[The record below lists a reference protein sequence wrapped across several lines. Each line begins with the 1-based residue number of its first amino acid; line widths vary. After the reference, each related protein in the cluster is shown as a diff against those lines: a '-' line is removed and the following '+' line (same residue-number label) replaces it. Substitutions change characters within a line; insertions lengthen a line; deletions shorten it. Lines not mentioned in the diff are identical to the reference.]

1 MQRDPEQP
9 GLPVATLE
17 NYRYQHGF
25 WARDLQEELGCAG
38 PPRVPFMSGF
48 GGITVVTFPNGTAW
62 YSVADDGLL
71 ASIDRSAE
79 HTSELQS
86 LMRISYALFCS
97 EHTKRSKEQH

>member
-25 WARDLQEELGCAG
+25 WARDLQGELGCAG
-38 PPRVPFMSGF
+38 PTRVPFMSGF

-71 ASIDRSAE
+71 ASIDFATRSEE

-86 LMRISYALFCS
+86 LLRHPHAHFCLNKNN
-97 EHTKRSKEQH
+97 T